1 MKINWN
7 QVAQS
12 EGYKS
17 LKAALF
23 HSVKRRDRS
32 KTELYKTFY
41 WAINRA
47 KHYSQYLNKP
57 IEEILNEWEA
67 KRNCW
72 WFGYYTEYALPRLD
86 KSPTVKPMKPIKA
99 YKTDKWYKSDPIGR
113 QKRIFAHILEEQKRN
128 SKRKGKKA
136 RWSKEQ
142 KERYKKYGK

>member
-23 HSVKRRDRS
+23 HSIKRKDRS
-32 KTELYKTFY
+32 KAELYKTFY
-41 WAINRA
+41 WVINRA
-47 KHYSQYLNKP
+47 KHYSQHLNKP
-57 IEEILNEWEA
+57 IEEILNEWET
-67 KRNCW
+67 KRDCW
-72 WFGYYTEYALPRLD
+72 WFGYYTEYKLPRLD
-86 KSPTVKPMKPIKA
+86 LSLTVKPIKPIK
-99 YKTDKWYKSDPIGR
+99 YIKTDKWYRNNPIDR
-113 QKRIFAHILEEQKRN
+113 QKRIFARILEEQKSN